1 MWKGS
6 ISFGLVMIPV
16 KLYAATEQKDIAFR
30 QVHRTDG
37 GRIRFRRVCSIDG
50 EEIPYEQVAKGF
62 ELPSGEMIVLT
73 DEDMADLPLPTT
85 RSIEVLHFM
94 PADQLDPILLSR
106 SYYVEPESAG
116 ARAYV
121 LLRDSLDRSGKV
133 ALAIVALRQ
142 RESLATLRS
151 RDGVLVLET
160 LLWPDEVRTP
170 AFGFLDDDIEVRS
183 QELKMAASLIDSMTV
198 DFDPDEYHDGYREA
212 LQELVNAKAEG
223 REVIQPEEGEIPG
236 GEPTSLADAL
246 KASLTAARLDQRQ
259 ASAGSG
265 SAASGGAAS
274 GGAGSGSSGSGR
286 SAGGR
291 SAGGR
296 SAEGRPGGGR
306 SASGGSDGGSSAG
319 GSSAGTKP
327 GSAKTAGAKS
337 GGAKSDGAKSDGAK
351 SDGAKSDGAKSD
363 GAKSDGAKP
372 DSARTAAGQTAAKS
386 PPSRSRRRAS

>member
-1 MWKGS
+1 MHSMWKGS

-37 GRIRFRRVCSIDG
+37 GRIRFRRVCSVDG
-50 EEIPYEQVAKGF
+50 EEIPYEQVAKGY

-73 DEDMADLPLPTT
+73 EDDLADLPLPTT

-94 PADQLDPILLSR
+94 PSDQLDPILLSR
-106 SYYVEPESAG
+106 SYYVEPEAAG

-121 LLRDSLDRSGKV
+121 LLRDSLERSGKI

-160 LLWPDEVRTP
+160 LLWPDEVRNP
-170 AFGFLDDDIEVRS
+170 AFAFLDDDIEVRS

-198 DFDPDEYHDGYREA
+198 DFDPGEYHDGYREA

-223 REVIQPEEGEIPG
+223 REVVQPEEGETPE

-246 KASLTAARLDQRQ
+246 KASLSAAQQDQRQ
-259 ASAGSG
+259 PAGG
-265 SAASGGAAS
+265 TGG
-274 GGAGSGSSGSGR
+274 SGSGR
-286 SAGGR
+286 SASSR
-291 SAGGR
+291 
-296 SAEGRPGGGR
+296 
-306 SASGGSDGGSSAG
+306 SSAG
-319 GSSAGTKP
+319 SRSGAAKAGSTRASTAKSG
-327 GSAKTAGAKS
+327 AKTAA
-337 GGAKSDGAKSDGAK
+337 AKSDGAKSPA
-351 SDGAKSDGAKSD
+351 S
-363 GAKSDGAKP
+363 KP
-372 DSARTAAGQTAAKS
+372 AAKS
-386 PPSRSRRRAS
+386 TRSGARRRAS

>member
-1 MWKGS
+1 MHSMWKGS

-183 QELKMAASLIDSMTV
+183 QELKMAASLIESMTV

-223 REVIQPEEGEIPG
+223 REVIQPEEGEAPE

-246 KASLTAARLDQRQ
+246 KASLTAARHDQRQ
-259 ASAGSG
+259 PSAGSG
-265 SAASGGAAS
+265 SA
-274 GGAGSGSSGSGR
+274 GSGSAGSSR

-291 SAGGR
+291 SAGG
-296 SAEGRPGGGR
+296 G
-306 SASGGSDGGSSAG
+306 SAG

-327 GSAKTAGAKS
+327 GGAKA
-337 GGAKSDGAKSDGAK
+337 GGAKAGGAKAGGAKADGAKSDGAK

-363 GAKSDGAKP
+363 GAKL
-372 DSARTAAGQTAAKS
+372 AAGQTAAKS
-386 PPSRSRRRAS
+386 SPPRSRRRAS